1 MVSRALRLCPIRWRD
16 WARIRRVL
24 SCRLH
29 KRRPARDAAVF
40 LLPPSVMM
48 HVPVLRSYGEVIHSI
63 SFGAAKHN
71 CIIPPILEVHAI
83 V

>member
-29 KRRPARDAAVF
+29 KRRPARVAPVF
-40 LLPPSVMM
+40 LMPPSAMM
-48 HVPVLRSYGEVIHSI
+48 YVQCY
-63 SFGAAKHN
+63 AAMCN
-71 CIIPPILEVHAI
+71 NVFDLL
-83 V
+83 